1 MDDAGRLTSYKRKE
15 LGASQIGNLI
25 DPGFI
30 TPNQVMENALNEYKG
45 EEVGNDIANL
55 PKVKAGRFMETGIT
69 NLFMIG

>member
-30 TPNQVMENALNEYKG
+30 TPNQVMEMLLMSIKERRLA
-45 EEVGNDIANL
+45 
-55 PKVKAGRFMETGIT
+55 MT
-69 NLFMIG
+69 